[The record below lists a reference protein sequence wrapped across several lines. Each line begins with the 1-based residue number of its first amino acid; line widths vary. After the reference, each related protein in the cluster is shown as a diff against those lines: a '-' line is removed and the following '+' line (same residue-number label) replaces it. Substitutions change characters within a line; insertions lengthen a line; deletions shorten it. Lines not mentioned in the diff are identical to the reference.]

1 MADPDTPSRRGVR
14 RIGKGTFE
22 LMKLTEELPTVLF
35 PIETA
40 TRELDS
46 KLVMASA
53 LAAEGCRSIV
63 GHKETLKEIAT
74 ASKRLVWQGKSLFSA
89 RSDDHIAD
97 RLNERSSAIMFIHD
111 EGGMHQV
118 KAWDHHVLKT
128 HRIEHLRKRKMHR
141 VCVWGERQKHLLSS
155 YASEL
160 QDAIVITGSP
170 RFDLCRPQ
178 FDWVTQQKSDEK
190 RDEYGPYIL
199 MCTRFG
205 TANHSQGTGDPFRR
219 KMKPTLWPEGMGQ
232 KGIADVWYAKWHRDV
247 HDFADFVVLIKGIA
261 VDNPTHTVIVRP
273 HPSENLSFYEHALS
287 SFKNVKVTKEDS
299 VLPWIR
305 SADLVIH
312 SNCTTGI
319 ESVLAGRPVLN
330 FLPAS
335 DTRSE
340 FDVEVAREAGYTVAS
355 IDDAL
360 QKSADFLSGRAPA
373 HVWSNHAQTI
383 LHNLKG
389 ETIPILVTETT
400 NVLKEAGITSSAI
413 QLPKRR
419 AVRSAISRLVRGPST
434 TYAASKRGPLE
445 RSYIENFLEQCRLHG
460 AGRGRVRL
468 STKEYVVVEPS

>member
-1 MADPDTPSRRGVR
+1 
-14 RIGKGTFE
+14 
-22 LMKLTEELPTVLF
+22 MKVTDDLPTVLF

-53 LAAEGCRSIV
+53 LAVEGCRSIV

-89 RSDDHIAD
+89 RSDNHIAD
-97 RLNERSSAIMFIHD
+97 RLNERNSAIMFIHD

-118 KAWDHHVLKT
+118 KAWEHHVLKT
-128 HRIEHLRKRKMHR
+128 HRIEHLRKRRMDR
-141 VCVWGERQKHLLSS
+141 VCVWGERQRALLSS
-155 YASEL
+155 YAMEL
-160 QDAIVITGSP
+160 RDFIVITGSP
-170 RFDLCRPQ
+170 RFDLCRPG
-178 FDWVTQQKSDEK
+178 FDWVTRQKANEK
-190 RDEYGPYIL
+190 RDKYGPYIL

-219 KMKPTLWPEGMGQ
+219 KMNPTLWPEGLGQ
-232 KGIADVWYAKWHRDV
+232 AGIADVWYAKWHRDV
-247 HDFADFVVLIKGIA
+247 HDFADFVVLIKEIA
-261 VDNPTHTVIVRP
+261 VHNPRHTIIVRP
-273 HPSENLSFYEHALS
+273 HPSENLTFYEQAFSL
-287 SFKNVKVTKEDS
+287 FGNVMVTKDDS

-335 DTRSE
+335 ATRAE
-340 FDVEVAREAGYTVAS
+340 FDVEVAREAGYTAIS
-355 IDDAL
+355 IEDAL
-360 QKSADFLSGRAPA
+360 QKSEELLSGRAPA
-373 HVWSNHAQTI
+373 HVWSAHAKAI

-389 ETIPILVTETT
+389 ETIPLLVKETT
-400 NVLKEAGITSSAI
+400 RVLQEAGITSSSVE
-413 QLPKRR
+413 LPKPRPFR
-419 AVRSAISRLVRGPST
+419 NAIRHLVKGRST

-445 RSYIENFLEQCRLHG
+445 SSYIESFLEQCRLHG
-460 AGRGRVRL
+460 AGKGRIRHAN
-468 STKEYVVVEPS
+468 KEYVVVEPA